1 MRRKRRMG
9 RNLRGSLLVQESL
22 HAGGQAGEGLLQIL
36 DVDLKNVPVEVEPAH
51 PGSSEFWTKLF
62 VSVVL
67 VLAGGVFAG

>member
-1 MRRKRRMG
+1 MPPKLPVVLFL
-9 RNLRGSLLVQESL
+9 LRAVFATPYLR
-22 HAGGQAGEGLLQIL
+22 
-36 DVDLKNVPVEVEPAH
+36 LKNVPVEVEPAH